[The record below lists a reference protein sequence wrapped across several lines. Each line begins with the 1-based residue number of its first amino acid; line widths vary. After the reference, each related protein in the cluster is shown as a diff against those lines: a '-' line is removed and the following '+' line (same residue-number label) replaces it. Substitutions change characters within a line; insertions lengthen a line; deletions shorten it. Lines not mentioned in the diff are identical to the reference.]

1 MKIQTTKIAGC
12 VLVEPQVF
20 GDERGFFMETFR
32 SSRFIEHGLPG
43 NFVQD
48 NFSRSVRGTLRGL
61 HYQIREAQGKLV
73 QVVRGEVYDVAVD
86 LRQDSPTFGQWEAVT
101 LTEADHK
108 QFYIPPGCAHGFLVL
123 SDSADF
129 AYKCTKQ
136 YNPEAERVLLWN
148 DSELAIEWPLSGEP
162 ILSEK
167 DRAGTPFCR
176 CETYAVSPQENE
188 TSNRQ

>member
-1 MKIQTTKIAGC
+1 MKIQSTKIAGC

-32 SSRFIEHGLPG
+32 ATRFIEHGLPRD
-43 NFVQD
+43 FVQD
-48 NFSRSVRGTLRGL
+48 NFSRSVGGTLRGL
-61 HYQIREAQGKLV
+61 HYQIQQPQGKIV

-86 LRQDSPTFGQWEAVT
+86 LRQDSPTFGQWEAVI
-101 LTEADHK
+101 LSEADHK
-108 QFYIPPGCAHGFLVL
+108 QFYIPPGCAHGFYVM

-129 AYKCTKQ
+129 IYKCTKQ

-148 DSELAIEWPLSGEP
+148 DSELNIEWPLLAEP

-167 DRAGTPFCR
+167 DRDGIPFNK
-176 CETYAVSPQENE
+176 CETYSVSPRDNE
-188 TSNRQ
+188 